1 MAETPQESMDQDPRD
16 KSVRDHE
23 PPGDSSELQGS
34 RTYTTGEGSGS
45 FQDCST
51 VQQDEGNNLPWTEI
65 LRRRDKRRSARNLQ
79 KPDNVPEA
87 STRES
92 VRSNMAAD
100 TGKGGKNRIS
110 PSASPKSPAKNGG
123 FQTKR
128 KPVAERLP
136 PLPRD
141 HYKVVIRPFDGLTL
155 AEKAPQEMMNALA
168 TACGLRE
175 QEGEDS
181 TLRIRKDQ
189 NLMIFSTPNVGT
201 AERMARVKHLSLNG
215 QDYDIGAYI
224 AAPDD
229 SCRGVIT
236 KIGFGFSTEYL
247 TEKIRP
253 MGPEG
258 PRVLNA
264 RMMGKSDAA
273 LITFQGIRVPR
284 FVRFGMVECRCKPY
298 FPKEQVCDV
307 CLGLGHRRDVCPYP
321 EQNKCSTCGLLNGDM
336 EEHECSPYCIHCK
349 GQHPSNDPKCPA
361 RKREPYN
368 KGRLQDQQRAE
379 QQQRRRQFKG
389 TKEQQSQNNTNA
401 RQPLQQW
408 QRQLSPPTMTS
419 QFHWPA
425 LESRGVATTNP
436 YALLANAGPE
446 SYAAALTQAP
456 GWNPGNQHFYHGPR
470 MGIPVPSEYGPA
482 PGTSGKKKKPQ
493 KKTKRAAQDPQDQ
506 GEVQGPTAT
515 GSPDRGEQVSR
526 AGQSP
531 QSSITTPH
539 PTHTTQTNTQV
550 RPKSTTT
557 GQLSPKPPPAK
568 RALIEQQSNKTQ
580 NEPDFV
586 TREEFYREVR
596 ALHAELQTAK
606 FELMQAFYLVLKET
620 GLINELT
627 TSSLSQTGNPII
639 LQVVAAQTPNP
650 NVAEAIEPNPSVAC
664 CSHDGNGGRQ

>member
-1 MAETPQESMDQDPRD
+1 
-16 KSVRDHE
+16 
-23 PPGDSSELQGS
+23 
-34 RTYTTGEGSGS
+34 
-45 FQDCST
+45 
-51 VQQDEGNNLPWTEI
+51 
-65 LRRRDKRRSARNLQ
+65 
-79 KPDNVPEA
+79 
-87 STRES
+87 
-92 VRSNMAAD
+92 
-100 TGKGGKNRIS
+100 
-110 PSASPKSPAKNGG
+110 
-123 FQTKR
+123 
-128 KPVAERLP
+128 
-136 PLPRD
+136 
-141 HYKVVIRPFDGLTL
+141 
-155 AEKAPQEMMNALA
+155 MMNALA
-168 TACGLRE
+168 TACGLKE

-181 TLRIRKDQ
+181 TIRIRKDQ
-189 NLMIFSTPNVGT
+189 NLMILSTPDVGT

-264 RMMGKSDAA
+264 RMMGESDGV

-349 GQHPSNDPKCPA
+349 GQHPSTDPKCPA

-368 KGRLQDQQRAE
+368 KGRLQDLQRAE
-379 QQQRRRQFKG
+379 EQQRRRQFKG

-401 RQPLQQW
+401 RQPLQPLQQW

-425 LESRGVATTNP
+425 QEIRGVATTNP
-436 YALLANAGPE
+436 YALLANTGPE

-456 GWNPGNQHFYHGPR
+456 GWNPGYQHFYHGPT
-470 MGIPVPSEYGPA
+470 MGIPVPSEHGPA
-482 PGTSGKKKKPQ
+482 PGTSGKKKKTR
-493 KKTKRAAQDPQDQ
+493 KKTKRTAQDPQDQ

-515 GSPDRGEQVSR
+515 GSTDRGEQVSR

-539 PTHTTQTNTQV
+539 PTHTPQTNTPV
-550 RPKSTTT
+550 RPRSTTT
-557 GQLSPKPPPAK
+557 GELSPKPPPAK
-568 RALIEQQSNKTQ
+568 RALIEQQNNKTQ

-650 NVAEAIEPNPSVAC
+650 NVTEAIQPNPSVAC
-664 CSHDGNGGRQ
+664 CSHDGNGVRQ

>member
-1 MAETPQESMDQDPRD
+1 MTETPHESMDQDPRD

-23 PPGDSSELQGS
+23 PPGDTSELQGS
-34 RTYTTGEGSGS
+34 QTHTTGEGSGS
-45 FQDCST
+45 FQDCSS
-51 VQQDEGNNLPWTEI
+51 VHQDEGNNLPWTEI

-100 TGKGGKNRIS
+100 TGKGGKNRVS
-110 PSASPKSPAKNGG
+110 PSASPKNPAKNGG
-123 FQTKR
+123 SQTKR

-155 AEKAPQEMMNALA
+155 AEKAPQKMMNALA
-168 TACGLRE
+168 TACGLKE

-181 TLRIRKDQ
+181 TIRIRKDQ
-189 NLMIFSTPNVGT
+189 NLMIFSTPDVGT
-201 AERMARVKHLSLNG
+201 AERMARVKHPSLNG
-215 QDYDIGAYI
+215 QDYDIAAYI

-247 TEKIRP
+247 TKKIRP

-336 EEHECSPYCIHCK
+336 EEHECSPYCIHYK

-379 QQQRRRQFKG
+379 EQQRGRQFKG
-389 TKEQQSQNNTNA
+389 TKEQQSQNNTDA
-401 RQPLQQW
+401 RQPLQPLQQW

-425 LESRGVATTNP
+425 LESIVTTNP

-456 GWNPGNQHFYHGPR
+456 GWNPGNQHFYHGPT
-470 MGIPVPSEYGPA
+470 MGLPVPSEHGPA
-482 PGTSGKKKKPQ
+482 PGTSGKKKKKQ
-493 KKTKRAAQDPQDQ
+493 KENQTDGTRSAGPGRSPGPHSNRQYRPRRAVEELVEAREIGQRTRL
-506 GEVQGPTAT
+506 GRTRT
-515 GSPDRGEQVSR
+515 GR
-526 AGQSP
+526 ALLRRLGYDGHLTRKEEESERKP
-531 QSSITTPH
+531 AH
-539 PTHTTQTNTQV
+539 PTIAAKIRTMPIPRNMHPIVHAGRRLARV
-550 RPKSTTT
+550 RYLRRRYQDDPDVLYADAASYSTPIS
-557 GQLSPKPPPAK
+557 GRCIAVCGP
-568 RALIEQQSNKTQ
+568 NG
-580 NEPDFV
+580 
-586 TREEFYREVR
+586 VR
-596 ALHAELQTAK
+596 RRS
-606 FELMQAFYLVLKET
+606 
-620 GLINELT
+620 GGGGN
-627 TSSLSQTGNPII
+627 SLSYN
-639 LQVVAAQTPNP
+639 
-650 NVAEAIEPNPSVAC
+650 
-664 CSHDGNGGRQ
+664 

>member
-1 MAETPQESMDQDPRD
+1 
-16 KSVRDHE
+16 
-23 PPGDSSELQGS
+23 
-34 RTYTTGEGSGS
+34 
-45 FQDCST
+45 
-51 VQQDEGNNLPWTEI
+51 
-65 LRRRDKRRSARNLQ
+65 
-79 KPDNVPEA
+79 
-87 STRES
+87 
-92 VRSNMAAD
+92 MAAD

-201 AERMARVKHLSLNG
+201 AERMARLKHLSLNG

-379 QQQRRRQFKG
+379 QQQRRRQLKG

-456 GWNPGNQHFYHGPR
+456 VWNPGNQHFYHGPR

-482 PGTSGKKKKPQ
+482 PGTSGKKKKTQ
-493 KKTKRAAQDPQDQ
+493 KENQTGGTRSA
-506 GEVQGPTAT
+506 GP
-515 GSPDRGEQVSR
+515 GRSPGPHSNRQSRPRR
-526 AGQSP
+526 AGEPSGTVSP
-531 QSSITTPH
+531 ILYHHTPSHTHHTNKH
-539 PTHTTQTNTQV
+539 PSAPEIDNN
-550 RPKSTTT
+550 RAI
-557 GQLSPKPPPAK
+557 KP
-568 RALIEQQSNKTQ
+568 Q
-580 NEPDFV
+580 
-586 TREEFYREVR
+586 
-596 ALHAELQTAK
+596 
-606 FELMQAFYLVLKET
+606 
-620 GLINELT
+620 T
-627 TSSLSQTGNPII
+627 TSG
-639 LQVVAAQTPNP
+639 
-650 NVAEAIEPNPSVAC
+650 
-664 CSHDGNGGRQ
+664 